1 MEKYSSWHKNNQI
14 ILCICPKCKRISRF
28 GELRIIL
35 TEKFP
40 NTWRDDYD
48 KKLTSFQAKEDEFSS
63 KESAIRKEAIEKARK
78 QLPKLIRQSLS
89 DQITSLKFN
98 PYDIKPI
105 LYPIDY
111 VIYDG
116 MEKGSID
123 NVIFL
128 HNKNKNSKMRELHK
142 SIHATV
148 EKEEYDWK
156 VARISLDGGLEI
168 EEKKK

>member
-1 MEKYSSWHKNNQI
+1 MEELSSFTNNQM
-14 ILCICPKCKRISRF
+14 ILCVCPKCRNISRF
-28 GELRIIL
+28 SDLRIIS
-35 TEKFP
+35 TKKTPE
-40 NTWRDDYD
+40 TWLDVFD
-48 KKLTSFQAKEDEFSS
+48 KKLASLQTKEDDFSS
-63 KESAIRKEAIEKARK
+63 KEAAIRKEAAEKARK

-116 MEKGSID
+116 MEKGAID

-128 HNKNKNSKMRELHK
+128 HNKNKNAKMNELHK
-142 SIHATV
+142 SIHTTV
-148 EKEEYDWK
+148 ENEDYDWK
-156 VARISLDGGLEI
+156 VARISRDSDSLEI
-168 EEKKK
+168 ED

>member
-1 MEKYSSWHKNNQI
+1 MEELSSFTNNQM
-14 ILCICPKCKRISRF
+14 ILCVCPKCRNISRF
-28 GELRIIL
+28 SDLRIIS
-35 TEKFP
+35 TKKTPE
-40 NTWRDDYD
+40 TWLDVFD
-48 KKLTSFQAKEDEFSS
+48 KKLANLQTKEDDFSS
-63 KESAIRKEAIEKARK
+63 KEVAIRKEAAEKARK

-116 MEKGSID
+116 MEKGAID

-128 HNKNKNSKMRELHK
+128 HNKNKNAKMNELHK
-142 SIHATV
+142 SIHTTV
-148 EKEEYDWK
+148 ENEDYDWK
-156 VARISLDGGLEI
+156 VARISRDSDSLEI
-168 EEKKK
+168 ED

>member
-1 MEKYSSWHKNNQI
+1 MEELASFTNNQMV
-14 ILCICPKCKRISRF
+14 LCICPKCRNISRF
-28 GELRIIL
+28 SDLRIIS
-35 TEKFP
+35 TKKTPE
-40 NTWRDDYD
+40 TWLDVFD
-48 KKLTSFQAKEDEFSS
+48 KKLSSLQTKEDDFSS
-63 KESAIRKEAIEKARK
+63 KEAAIRKEAAEKARK

-116 MEKGSID
+116 MEKGAID

-142 SIHATV
+142 SIHTTV
-148 EKEEYDWK
+148 ENEEYDWK
-156 VARISLDGGLEI
+156 VARISREGNLEI
-168 EEKKK
+168 ED

>member
-1 MEKYSSWHKNNQI
+1 MEELSSFTNNQM
-14 ILCICPKCKRISRF
+14 ILCVCPKCRNISRF
-28 GELRIIL
+28 SDLRIIS
-35 TEKFP
+35 TKKTPE
-40 NTWRDDYD
+40 TWLDVFD
-48 KKLTSFQAKEDEFSS
+48 KKLSNLQTKEDDFSS
-63 KESAIRKEAIEKARK
+63 KEAAIRKEAAEKARK

-116 MEKGSID
+116 MEKGAID

-128 HNKNKNSKMRELHK
+128 HNKNKNAKMNELHK
-142 SIHATV
+142 SIHTTV
-148 EKEEYDWK
+148 ENEEYDWK
-156 VARISLDGGLEI
+156 VARISRESDSFEI
-168 EEKKK
+168 ED

>member
-1 MEKYSSWHKNNQI
+1 MEELSSFTNNQM
-14 ILCICPKCKRISRF
+14 ILCICPKCSSVSRF
-28 GELRIIL
+28 SDLRIIS
-35 TEKFP
+35 TKKTPE
-40 NTWRDDYD
+40 TWLDGFE
-48 KKLTSFQAKEDEFSS
+48 KKLTDFQVKQTDFSS
-63 KESAIRKEAIEKARK
+63 KEAAIRKEAAEKARK
-78 QLPKLIRQSLS
+78 QLPILIKKSLS
-89 DQITSLKFN
+89 DQIASLKFN

-156 VARISLDGGLEI
+156 VARISLDGALEI

>member
-1 MEKYSSWHKNNQI
+1 MAAAAAVEK
-14 ILCICPKCKRISRF
+14 ILPCGGLDAIS
-28 GELRIIL
+28 
-35 TEKFP
+35 K
-40 NTWRDDYD
+40 
-48 KKLTSFQAKEDEFSS
+48 
-63 KESAIRKEAIEKARK
+63 
-78 QLPKLIRQSLS
+78 PKLIKKSLS

-128 HNKNKNSKMRELHK
+128 HNKNKNSRMRELHK
-142 SIHATV
+142 SIHSTV

>member
-1 MEKYSSWHKNNQI
+1 M
-14 ILCICPKCKRISRF
+14 
-28 GELRIIL
+28 
-35 TEKFP
+35 
-40 NTWRDDYD
+40 
-48 KKLTSFQAKEDEFSS
+48 
-63 KESAIRKEAIEKARK
+63 
-78 QLPKLIRQSLS
+78 
-89 DQITSLKFN
+89 
-98 PYDIKPI
+98 
-105 LYPIDY
+105 YPIDY

-128 HNKNKNSKMRELHK
+128 HNKNKNSRMRELHK

-156 VARISLDGGLEI
+156 VARISLDGALEI

>member
-1 MEKYSSWHKNNQI
+1 MEELSSFTNNQM
-14 ILCICPKCKRISRF
+14 ILCVCPKCRNISRF
-28 GELRIIL
+28 SDLRIIS
-35 TEKFP
+35 TKKTPE
-40 NTWRDDYD
+40 TWLDVFD
-48 KKLTSFQAKEDEFSS
+48 KKLSNLQTKEDDFSS
-63 KESAIRKEAIEKARK
+63 KEAAIRKEAAEKARK

-116 MEKGSID
+116 MEKGAID

-142 SIHATV
+142 SIHTTV
-148 EKEEYDWK
+148 ENEEYDWK
-156 VARISLDGGLEI
+156 VARISREGSLEI
-168 EEKKK
+168 ED

>member
-1 MEKYSSWHKNNQI
+1 MYRIWLQDGGTAPIPSTADQ
-14 ILCICPKCKRISRF
+14 LRISYS
-28 GELRIIL
+28 GVLE
-35 TEKFP
+35 P
-40 NTWRDDYD
+40 
-48 KKLTSFQAKEDEFSS
+48 KK
-63 KESAIRKEAIEKARK
+63 
-78 QLPKLIRQSLS
+78 SLS

-128 HNKNKNSKMRELHK
+128 HNK
-142 SIHATV
+142 
-148 EKEEYDWK
+148 
-156 VARISLDGGLEI
+156 
-168 EEKKK
+168 KKGYLALFRVQDVL

>member
-1 MEKYSSWHKNNQI
+1 MEELSSFTNNQM
-14 ILCICPKCKRISRF
+14 ILCVCPKCRNISRF
-28 GELRIIL
+28 SDLRIIS
-35 TEKFP
+35 TKKTPE
-40 NTWRDDYD
+40 TWLDVFD
-48 KKLTSFQAKEDEFSS
+48 KKLANLQTKEDDFSS
-63 KESAIRKEAIEKARK
+63 KEAAIRKEAAEKARK

-116 MEKGSID
+116 MEKGAID

-128 HNKNKNSKMRELHK
+128 HNKNKNAKMNELHK
-142 SIHATV
+142 SIHTTV
-148 EKEEYDWK
+148 ENEEYDWK
-156 VARISLDGGLEI
+156 VARISRDSDSLEI
-168 EEKKK
+168 ED

>member
-1 MEKYSSWHKNNQI
+1 MEELSSFTNNQM
-14 ILCICPKCKRISRF
+14 ILCVCPKCRNISRF
-28 GELRIIL
+28 SDLRIIS
-35 TEKFP
+35 TKKTPE
-40 NTWRDDYD
+40 TWLDVFD
-48 KKLTSFQAKEDEFSS
+48 KKLANLQTKEDDFSS
-63 KESAIRKEAIEKARK
+63 KEAAIRKEAAEKARK

-142 SIHATV
+142 SIHTTV

>member
-1 MEKYSSWHKNNQI
+1 MEELSSFTNNQM
-14 ILCICPKCKRISRF
+14 ILCVCPKCRNISRF
-28 GELRIIL
+28 SDLRIIS
-35 TEKFP
+35 TKKTPE
-40 NTWRDDYD
+40 TWLDVFD
-48 KKLTSFQAKEDEFSS
+48 KKLASLQTKEDDFSS
-63 KESAIRKEAIEKARK
+63 KEAAIRKEAAEKARK

-116 MEKGSID
+116 MEKGAID

-142 SIHATV
+142 SIHTTV
-148 EKEEYDWK
+148 ENEEYDWK
-156 VARISLDGGLEI
+156 VARISREGSLEI
-168 EEKKK
+168 ED

>member
-1 MEKYSSWHKNNQI
+1 MEELSSFTNNQM
-14 ILCICPKCKRISRF
+14 ILCVCPKCRNISRF
-28 GELRIIL
+28 SDLRIIS
-35 TEKFP
+35 TKKTPE
-40 NTWRDDYD
+40 TWLDVFD
-48 KKLTSFQAKEDEFSS
+48 KKLANLQTKEDDFSS
-63 KESAIRKEAIEKARK
+63 KEAAIRKEAAEKARK

-116 MEKGSID
+116 MEKGAID

-128 HNKNKNSKMRELHK
+128 HNKNKNAKMNELHK
-142 SIHATV
+142 SIHTTV
-148 EKEEYDWK
+148 ENEDYDWK
-156 VARISLDGGLEI
+156 VARISRDSDNLEI
-168 EEKKK
+168 ED